1 MVNLLVAFLSAI
13 TSGRGVNIMIAVE
26 SVIELYPA
34 TVVLLGEE
42 DEKLASIERYRFCSS
57 PCETKNF
64 KL

>member
-1 MVNLLVAFLSAI
+1 
-13 TSGRGVNIMIAVE
+13 MIAVE